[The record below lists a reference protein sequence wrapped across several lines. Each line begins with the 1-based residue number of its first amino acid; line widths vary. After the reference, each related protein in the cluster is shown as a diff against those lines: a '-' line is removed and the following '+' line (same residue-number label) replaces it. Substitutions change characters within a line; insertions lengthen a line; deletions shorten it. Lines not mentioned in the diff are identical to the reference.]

1 MVTKDTGIIEAVQNH
16 PEIMEVF
23 AEYGLG
29 CIGCMAAHFETIGQG
44 AGAHGIDVDALIED
58 INKVIA
64 EQKQTNNIV
73 KRDKYCIGIFS
84 PHKKMRELSPAQVGT
99 VPCFH
104 KGGLCYVKNS

>member
-64 EQKQTNNIV
+64 EAEKA
-73 KRDKYCIGIFS
+73 
-84 PHKKMRELSPAQVGT
+84 AQGYVDGT
-99 VPCFH
+99 MEYDGFQYD
-104 KGGLCYVKNS
+104 GAAIYNQQGN

>member
-1 MVTKDTGIIEAVQNH
+1 MITKDTGIIEAVQNH

-44 AGAHGIDVDALIED
+44 DGAHGIDVDALIED

-64 EQKQTNNIV
+64 EHAENK
-73 KRDKYCIGIFS
+73 
-84 PHKKMRELSPAQVGT
+84 
-99 VPCFH
+99 
-104 KGGLCYVKNS
+104 

>member
-1 MVTKDTGIIEAVQNH
+1 MITKDTGIIEAVQSH

-29 CIGCMAAHFETIGQG
+29 CLGCMAAHFETIGQG

-64 EQKQTNNIV
+64 EHAESK
-73 KRDKYCIGIFS
+73 
-84 PHKKMRELSPAQVGT
+84 
-99 VPCFH
+99 
-104 KGGLCYVKNS
+104 

>member
-1 MVTKDTGIIEAVQNH
+1 MITKDTGIIEAVQSH

-58 INKVIA
+58 INQVIA
-64 EQKQTNNIV
+64 EHAESK
-73 KRDKYCIGIFS
+73 
-84 PHKKMRELSPAQVGT
+84 
-99 VPCFH
+99 
-104 KGGLCYVKNS
+104 

>member
-1 MVTKDTGIIEAVQNH
+1 MITKDTGIIEAVQSH

-29 CIGCMAAHFETIGQG
+29 CIGCMAAHFETIGQV

-64 EQKQTNNIV
+64 EHAESK
-73 KRDKYCIGIFS
+73 
-84 PHKKMRELSPAQVGT
+84 
-99 VPCFH
+99 
-104 KGGLCYVKNS
+104 